1 MLIRLIALT
10 VCAILLAQIPFIA
23 ALGLSALPLASLL
36 GMLYGAV
43 NTHSSQGA
51 STTLNLCQQKLLR
64 LGIIL
69 FGFNLSFQQIAAI
82 GWRTILLDAIV
93 IISVLSIG
101 IYLGV
106 KLLRLP
112 KEIATL
118 TAIGSAVCGAAA
130 IMAAE
135 PVVRAKEQDVAVAVG
150 TVVVFGTLAMFIYPV
165 IYRFTWMEPSQFGI
179 YIGSTV
185 HEVAQAVA
193 AGQSISGEAMQFAV
207 VAKLIRVMLLAPVI
221 IALSVLLFRAPAGA
235 NTQTRIA
242 IPWFVF
248 GFIAAA
254 AINSLITLPEFVLEA
269 LKWTSQL
276 ALTLAMT
283 ALGVKTRWSAIRQ
296 AGAKPIALSLILFIV
311 LLAGG
316 LGLNKWMLEVST

>member
-1 MLIRLIALT
+1 MLIRLVALA
-10 VCAILLAQIPFIA
+10 VCAILLAQLPFIA

-36 GMLYGAV
+36 GLLYGAAATHD
-43 NTHSSQGA
+43 THSDVA
-51 STTLNLCQQKLLR
+51 ILNFCQQKLLR

-82 GWRTILLDAIV
+82 GWRTVLLDAVV
-93 IISVLSIG
+93 IISVLSTG

-150 TVVVFGTLAMFIYPV
+150 TVVVFGTMAMFIYPV
-165 IYRFTWMEPSQFGI
+165 IYRFTLMEPSLFGI

-207 VAKLIRVMLLAPVI
+207 VAKLVRVMLLAPVI
-221 IALSVLLFRAPAGA
+221 IALSALLFRAPAGA
-235 NTQTRIA
+235 SSQTKIA

-254 AINSLITLPEFVLEA
+254 AVNSLITLPEFVLES
-269 LKWTSQL
+269 LRWTAQI

-296 AGAKPIALSLILFIV
+296 AGIRPIALSCILFIV
-311 LLAGG
+311 LLGG
-316 LGLNKWMLEVST
+316 GFGLNIWMLEEAI